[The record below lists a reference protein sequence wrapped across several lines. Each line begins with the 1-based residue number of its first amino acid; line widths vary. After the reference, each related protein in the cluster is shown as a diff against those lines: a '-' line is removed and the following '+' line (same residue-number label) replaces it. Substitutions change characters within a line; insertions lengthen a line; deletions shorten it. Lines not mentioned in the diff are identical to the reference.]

1 MRTGKMLKI
10 RNLSKSFGGVRAV
23 DNVSFDVPL
32 GSIVALIG
40 PNGAGK
46 TSTFNLISGLAE
58 PDTGT
63 VTLFDKQLTGKSPD
77 DVCRAGIARTFQ
89 ISQLFETLSVREN
102 IQTAALFGR
111 RPRDDLQA
119 AVVRANELVRAFDL
133 VRHAEAL
140 PKDLTFAQ
148 RRNVEI
154 ARALVMDP
162 QILLLDEVLA
172 GLTASEIEDAIA
184 TIERVKSPT
193 VGILLVEHQ
202 MRAVM
207 RLADS
212 VVVMMQGS
220 VLMQG
225 SPDEVR
231 RHPKVLSAYLG
242 EEIDASGSLVLQR
255 SEDALPATSPMD
267 GERQTFSAAV
277 TPILAVRGLSAGYG
291 PLTALH
297 GIDLDVGENE
307 LVALIGSNG
316 MGKSTALK
324 AISGLLEPLTG
335 TVHFEGRDITRLPPH
350 SIARLGLGQVPE
362 GRQLFQYMSVED
374 NLLLGAAFVAQA
386 WCARRERLGE
396 IFALFPRLAE
406 RRTQRAGR
414 LSGGEQQMVAIG
426 RALMARPRLLM
437 LDEPTIGLAPIV
449 VAETFEAIRRIKGT
463 GVSVLLVEQNVG
475 WALRVADRVY
485 VMESGRIVLA
495 ETAEKLRSSREF
507 LRSFGLE

>member
-1 MRTGKMLKI
+1 MLKI

-23 DNVSFDVPL
+23 DDVSFDVPL
-32 GSIVALIG
+32 GAIVALIG

-46 TSTFNLISGLAE
+46 TSTFNLISGLLP
-58 PDTGT
+58 PDSGS

-77 DVCRAGIARTFQ
+77 EICRAGVARTFQ

-111 RPRDDLQA
+111 STRDDVQA
-119 AVVRANELVRAFDL
+119 ASRRADELVEAFDL
-133 VRHAEAL
+133 GSRAKAL

-154 ARALVMDP
+154 ARALIMDP

-172 GLTASEIEDAIA
+172 GLTASEIEEAIA
-184 TIERVKSPT
+184 IIEKVKSPT

-212 VVVMMQGS
+212 VVVMMNGS

-225 SPDEVR
+225 SPEEVR
-231 RHPKVLSAYLG
+231 KHPKVLSAYLG
-242 EEIDASGSLVLQR
+242 EEIDASGSHIAPEEAVSPSSTADGRGRSATAAAEPVL
-255 SEDALPATSPMD
+255 S
-267 GERQTFSAAV
+267 
-277 TPILAVRGLSAGYG
+277 IRGLSAGYG

-297 GIDLDVGENE
+297 GIDLDVGNNE

-324 AISGLLEPLTG
+324 AISGLLVPLAG
-335 TVHFEGRDITRLPPH
+335 TVHFEGRDVTNLPAH
-350 SIARLGLGQVPE
+350 RIVRLGLGQVPE

-374 NLLLGAAFVAQA
+374 NLMLGAAFVAQA
-386 WCARRERLGE
+386 WRLRRERLDE

-406 RRTQRAGR
+406 RRSQRAGS

-449 VAETFEAIRRIKGT
+449 VAETFDAIRRIKAA

-485 VMESGRIVLA
+485 VMESGKIVLA
-495 ETAEKLRSSREF
+495 EKAESLWANREF
-507 LRSFGLE
+507 LRSFGLG

>member
-1 MRTGKMLKI
+1 MLRI

-32 GSIVALIG
+32 GAIVALIG

-46 TSTFNLISGLAE
+46 TSTFNLISGLLP
-58 PDTGT
+58 PDSGS
-63 VTLFDKQLTGKSPD
+63 VTLFDKPLTGKSPD
-77 DVCRAGIARTFQ
+77 EICRAGVARTFQ
-89 ISQLFETLSVREN
+89 ISQLFETLSIREN

-111 RPRDDLQA
+111 STRDDVQA
-119 AVVRANELVRAFDL
+119 AARRSDELVEAFDL
-133 VRHAEAL
+133 GSHANAL

-172 GLTASEIEDAIA
+172 GLTASEIEEAIA
-184 TIERVKSPT
+184 IVERVKSPT

-212 VVVMMQGS
+212 VVVMMNGG

-225 SPDEVR
+225 SPEEVR
-231 RHPKVLSAYLG
+231 KHPKVLSAYLG
-242 EEIDASGSLVLQR
+242 EEIDASGSHIATR
-255 SEDALPATSPMD
+255 SEEALSLNSTAD
-267 GERQTFSAAV
+267 GGGRSVSAAAEPV
-277 TPILAVRGLSAGYG
+277 LSIRNLSAGYG

-297 GIDLDVGENE
+297 GIDIDVGDNE

-316 MGKSTALK
+316 MGKSTTLK
-324 AISGLLEPLTG
+324 AISGLLVPLAG
-335 TVHFEGRDITRLPPH
+335 KVHFEGRDVTHLPAH
-350 SIARLGLGQVPE
+350 SIVRLGLGQVPE

-374 NLLLGAAFVAQA
+374 NLMLGAAFVAQA
-386 WCARRERLGE
+386 WGARRERLDE

-406 RRTQRAGR
+406 RRSQRAGS

-449 VAETFEAIRRIKGT
+449 VAETFEAISRIKAA

-485 VMESGRIVLA
+485 VMESGKIVLA
-495 ETAEKLRSSREF
+495 EKAENLWANREF
-507 LRSFGLE
+507 LQSFGLG

>member
-1 MRTGKMLKI
+1 MLKI

-172 GLTASEIEDAIA
+172 GLTASEIEDVIA

-255 SEDALPATSPMD
+255 SEDALPATRASAKPSAQQSRPSWRFA
-267 GERQTFSAAV
+267 GCRQAT
-277 TPILAVRGLSAGYG
+277 VR
-291 PLTALH
+291 
-297 GIDLDVGENE
+297 
-307 LVALIGSNG
+307 
-316 MGKSTALK
+316 
-324 AISGLLEPLTG
+324 
-335 TVHFEGRDITRLPPH
+335 
-350 SIARLGLGQVPE
+350 
-362 GRQLFQYMSVED
+362 
-374 NLLLGAAFVAQA
+374 
-386 WCARRERLGE
+386 
-396 IFALFPRLAE
+396 
-406 RRTQRAGR
+406 
-414 LSGGEQQMVAIG
+414 
-426 RALMARPRLLM
+426 
-437 LDEPTIGLAPIV
+437 
-449 VAETFEAIRRIKGT
+449 
-463 GVSVLLVEQNVG
+463 
-475 WALRVADRVY
+475 
-485 VMESGRIVLA
+485 
-495 ETAEKLRSSREF
+495 
-507 LRSFGLE
+507 

>member
-1 MRTGKMLKI
+1 
-10 RNLSKSFGGVRAV
+10 
-23 DNVSFDVPL
+23 
-32 GSIVALIG
+32 
-40 PNGAGK
+40 
-46 TSTFNLISGLAE
+46 
-58 PDTGT
+58 
-63 VTLFDKQLTGKSPD
+63 
-77 DVCRAGIARTFQ
+77 
-89 ISQLFETLSVREN
+89 
-102 IQTAALFGR
+102 
-111 RPRDDLQA
+111 
-119 AVVRANELVRAFDL
+119 
-133 VRHAEAL
+133 
-140 PKDLTFAQ
+140 
-148 RRNVEI
+148 
-154 ARALVMDP
+154 
-162 QILLLDEVLA
+162 
-172 GLTASEIEDAIA
+172 
-184 TIERVKSPT
+184 
-193 VGILLVEHQ
+193 
-202 MRAVM
+202 
-207 RLADS
+207 
-212 VVVMMQGS
+212 
-220 VLMQG
+220 
-225 SPDEVR
+225 
-231 RHPKVLSAYLG
+231 
-242 EEIDASGSLVLQR
+242 
-255 SEDALPATSPMD
+255 
-267 GERQTFSAAV
+267 
-277 TPILAVRGLSAGYG
+277 
-291 PLTALH
+291 LTALH